1 MLLAHRIPAA
11 MMFVPSIDGRSHDI
25 TENTDE
31 ADIRRGVRVFAAA
44 AAKAL
49 ERLASKNGPP
59 ATPSGR
65 ERERAS

>member
-1 MLLAHRIPAA
+1 
-11 MMFVPSIDGRSHDI
+11 MFVPSIDGRSHDI

-31 ADIRRGVRVFAAA
+31 ADLRRGFRVFTAAA
-44 AAKAL
+44 GKAI

-59 ATPSGR
+59 ATASGR